1 MGLLTKLNE
10 FRRKLTYEKGLLV
23 SVFSGGLMLLF
34 LIWAFQIIILVFS
47 PAIGFEA
54 IGFLFIP
61 ILPAL
66 LFVKNPDVTTA
77 YVVAYLIWLLVGCG
91 VNLILYYKGNNIQ
104 PKQ

>member
-47 PAIGFEA
+47 PALGFEA
-54 IGFLFIP
+54 IGFFGIPLF
-61 ILPAL
+61 PAL
-66 LFVKNPDVTTA
+66 LFVKNPSGTEIFL
-77 YVVAYLIWLLVGCG
+77 VAYLIWFLVGCG
-91 VNLILYYKGNNIQ
+91 VNLVLYSKKRLQ
-104 PKQ
+104 TKQ